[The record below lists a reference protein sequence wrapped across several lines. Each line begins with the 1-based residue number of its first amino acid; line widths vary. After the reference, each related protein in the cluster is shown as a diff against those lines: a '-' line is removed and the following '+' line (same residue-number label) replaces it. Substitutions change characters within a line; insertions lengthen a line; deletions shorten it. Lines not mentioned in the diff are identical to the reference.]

1 MGSHQ
6 HAWIITA
13 AVDFDGWATAWYIL
27 VADMV
32 MLDDVRRVAMSL
44 PRTEEHLVRGR
55 VKFRVG
61 KIVYVA
67 FSRDETILGFAFPK
81 EWRAALIEA
90 QPNKFQMPEPAD
102 VRYNWVCVRLE
113 AIDQA
118 KMRKL
123 VTEAWRMVVP
133 RGVAVAHL
141 DAGRRRRR
149 GST

>member
-1 MGSHQ
+1 M
-6 HAWIITA
+6 
-13 AVDFDGWATAWYIL
+13 

-32 MLDDVRRVAMSL
+32 TIDNVRQVAMSL

-61 KIVYVA
+61 RIVYVA
-67 FSRDETILGFAFPK
+67 FSRDEKFLGFAFPR

-90 QPNKFQMPEPAD
+90 EPDKFQMPEPAD
-102 VRYNWVCVRLE
+102 VRYNWVCVRRD

-118 KMRKL
+118 EMRKL

-133 RGVAVAHL
+133 RRVADAHL
-141 DAGRRRRR
+141 GAGSSRTRARFK
-149 GST
+149 

>member
-102 VRYNWVCVRLE
+102 VRYNWVCVRRD

-118 KMRKL
+118 EMRKL

-133 RGVAVAHL
+133 KGVAAAHL
-141 DAGRRRRR
+141 DASRSRR
-149 GST
+149 

>member
-1 MGSHQ
+1 
-6 HAWIITA
+6 
-13 AVDFDGWATAWYIL
+13 L

-32 MLDDVRRVAMSL
+32 TIDNVRRVAMSL

-67 FSRDETILGFAFPK
+67 FSRDEKTLGFAFPK

-90 QPNKFQMPEPAD
+90 EPNKFHMPEPAD
-102 VRYNWVCVRLE
+102 VRYNWVCVRRD

-118 KMRKL
+118 EMRKL

-133 RGVAVAHL
+133 RGVAAGHL
-141 DAGRRRRR
+141 DASGSRR
-149 GST
+149 